1 MLLDA
6 GATNNWQ
13 AHRVEAVSVDGER
26 ASSSTLRDALA
37 RGNLR
42 RAESLMGRLYTLCGH
57 VIHGK
62 KLGRGL
68 GFPTLN
74 IPVDDQLVVSGVFAV
89 RVRGLGSSPIAGV
102 ASLGRRPTTES
113 QGRLLLEVHLFDW
126 SGEAYGRVVEVIF
139 HEKLRDEIYYT
150 SVDAMTQQIER
161 DAHAARHYLNDHV
174 H

>member
-1 MLLDA
+1 
-6 GATNNWQ
+6 
-13 AHRVEAVSVDGER
+13 
-26 ASSSTLRDALA
+26 
-37 RGNLR
+37 
-42 RAESLMGRLYTLCGH
+42 MGRPYTLCGH

-113 QGRLLLEVHLFDW
+113 QGRLMLEVHLFDW

>member
-1 MLLDA
+1 MTAYINNNHGKSKACFASPYPGKIIPIDLAQFNGKFICQKDA
-6 GATNNWQ
+6 FLCAAKG
-13 AHRVEAVSVDGER
+13 VAVGIEFS
-26 ASSSTLRDALA
+26 
-37 RGNLR
+37 
-42 RAESLMGRLYTLCGH
+42 
-57 VIHGK
+57 K

-102 ASLGRRPTTES
+102 ASLGRRPTTEF